1 MDPILATLPD
11 TQTIA
16 QLVGSACGR
25 RTFTPAEAQV
35 LEWALVQIALDGSGP
50 VNEVVH
56 SYRSSLLAGADWH
69 AAFAAAL
76 LQTPRQWGAEIQA
89 ALSAFEEIRTYYRNS
104 DIAVFLFADKLISE
118 HAGQT
123 PPFPGYVP
131 LSAPEDPRPVLM
143 FVTDH
148 GTQNRDSST
157 RNHYISLWRDNLDV
171 QSYHRMLQPFGARR
185 VISVMSQC
193 FSGSFAWSIY
203 PQPSQLNV
211 PSGDRCGFFATTPD
225 RPAYGCFADTRLGE
239 SIGHAYHFILAMKH
253 AKTFDEA
260 HRTVLLTDRTPD
272 VPIRSSDSYLRS
284 ILEAEAREQG
294 VTLTDLTDRLLRR

>member
-118 HAGQT
+118 HAAQT

-131 LSAPEDPRPVLM
+131 LSAPEDPRPRRLVELADQADVAGETLELAKVLQDR
-143 FVTDH
+143 FPH
-148 GTQNRDSST
+148 
-157 RNHYISLWRDNLDV
+157 IL
-171 QSYHRMLQPFGARR
+171 RR
-185 VISVMSQC
+185 GYKLS
-193 FSGSFAWSIY
+193 FSGALGALFCDLDIEADR
-203 PQPSQLNV
+203 V
-211 PSGDRCGFFATTPD
+211 PR
-225 RPAYGCFADTRLGE
+225 
-239 SIGHAYHFILAMKH
+239 
-253 AKTFDEA
+253 
-260 HRTVLLTDRTPD
+260 LLTVAALVSVIFKP
-272 VPIRSSDSYLRS
+272 V
-284 ILEAEAREQG
+284 
-294 VTLTDLTDRLLRR
+294 RLI